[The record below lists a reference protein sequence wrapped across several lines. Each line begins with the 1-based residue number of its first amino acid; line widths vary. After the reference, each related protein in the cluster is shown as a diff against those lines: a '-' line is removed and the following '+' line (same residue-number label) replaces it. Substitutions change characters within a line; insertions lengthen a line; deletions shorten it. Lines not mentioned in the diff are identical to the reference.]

1 MFRIPTH
8 KAARLI
14 AAVCVLSVLCLSFFA
29 SCTDRPADNAGTL
42 TISVSDATPKMLM
55 YTPSDGGPSA
65 MSHYGVTLKN
75 AEGETLKSTETPMLL
90 YGSSG
95 SFTITGLVSGTYT
108 VDATGYIKTG
118 ETYTAIATGTTG
130 SFQLNPSSATTK
142 TIAIDTWAAGNASS
156 VTVDIVMPTDVI
168 TGNTAT
174 GTLTYAL
181 NRVEDNSSVIT
192 EKSIQLSSQALT
204 DGKYTLT
211 IPETIAPGRYVLI
224 AGFTASGDDYKYMGA
239 QAMLVYPNLPVTGT
253 LSLDSNLAFES
264 GFTVEDGIGGAIEV
278 SGDGTY
284 ASDTD
289 TVSIVL
295 SKALDTGCSIVWY
308 VDGVELAEGDYS
320 VSGTT
325 YTFTGLATGKRN
337 IVGIM
342 WDEGKKASIGALC
355 INVEVRKTPVIEE
368 TVETVL
374 PTNWMAAENIPEGAG
389 QISAVCYGDGKFV
402 YGVFNQSKG
411 GYSEDGIN
419 WTLIS
424 DIKIPHVNAICYGDG
439 KFIAVGNGASYS
451 EDGINWTAI
460 SDMKFDTSAI
470 NGITFANG
478 KFVAVGSDGKGSYSE
493 DGITWTAISDMKFKG
508 KTIMS
513 VCYADG
519 KFIAVGNTYS
529 VGGGSYSTDG
539 INWTAIE
546 DMAFDKNSLVR
557 KICYGDGKF
566 VAVGNAFGD
575 SNAEASYSEDG
586 ITWTHTSD
594 TQTDTNIQSICY
606 ANGKFVAVGDGGLYT
621 EDGINWTIIEDMK
634 IDNTYTIIMHD
645 VCYGDDKFVAVGDT
659 GTIVYCIA

>member
-1 MFRIPTH
+1 MFRIPNH
-8 KAARLI
+8 KAARLV
-14 AAVCVLSVLCLSFFA
+14 AAVCVLSALCLSFFA

-75 AEGETLKSTETPMLL
+75 AEGETLKSTETPMPL

-95 SFTITGLVSGTYT
+95 SFTIAGLVSGTYT

-142 TIAIDTWAAGNASS
+142 TITIDTWATGNASS

-181 NRVEDNSSVIT
+181 NKVEDNSSVIA
-192 EKSIQLSSQALT
+192 EKSIQLSSQTLT
-204 DGKYTLT
+204 EGKYTLT

-308 VDGVELAEGDYS
+308 VDGVELSEGDYS

-337 IVGIM
+337 IVGIV
-342 WDEGKKASIGALC
+342 WDSGKKASIGALC
-355 INVEVRKTPVIEE
+355 INVEVRKKPVIEE
-368 TVETVL
+368 VVTEILTIYAESSATSAVFSTNKIQINTKQDAYKYDYFVTVETSNPDYAFDNFKAKDVS
-374 PTNWMAAENIPEGAG
+374 NIGIFADAPFA
-389 QISAVCYGDGKFV
+389 
-402 YGVFNQSKG
+402 
-411 GYSEDGIN
+411 GYSDINSTDDGIPKFALYVGTDAETKDFVPN
-419 WTLIS
+419 SLCLAFTNSDEPYPATITLRIVPKS
-424 DIKIPHVNAICYGDG
+424 VEEEATGEVLKATAESIEAVNPVPLTGGKLLNSVEDIDKYDYYCSI
-439 KFIAVGNGASYS
+439 
-451 EDGINWTAI
+451 EDQ
-460 SDMKFDTSAI
+460 
-470 NGITFANG
+470 NGIILNESKLNCLYPEYRAYSDAANKEEGYSSAKCLIYLCNNTTEPFTANYHTFSYGPYFVNG
-478 KFVAVGSDGKGSYSE
+478 DVTFPIN
-493 DGITWTAISDMKFKG
+493 ITLKI
-508 KTIMS
+508 
-513 VCYADG
+513 VP
-519 KFIAVGNTYS
+519 
-529 VGGGSYSTDG
+529 
-539 INWTAIE
+539 
-546 DMAFDKNSLVR
+546 KN
-557 KICYGDGKF
+557 
-566 VAVGNAFGD
+566 
-575 SNAEASYSEDG
+575 
-586 ITWTHTSD
+586 
-594 TQTDTNIQSICY
+594 
-606 ANGKFVAVGDGGLYT
+606 
-621 EDGINWTIIEDMK
+621 
-634 IDNTYTIIMHD
+634 
-645 VCYGDDKFVAVGDT
+645 
-659 GTIVYCIA
+659 